1 MKKGNNGNDKY
12 VLKNLALISQIGISV
27 ITPIL
32 LGVYIGQF
40 IDKKIGTNGIFSIL
54 LIIIGAGGGFLN
66 IFKLTEN
73 NDNKRK
79 KKDE

>member
-1 MKKGNNGNDKY
+1 MKKDNKDKDKY

-27 ITPIL
+27 ITPII

-40 IDKKIGTNGIFSIL
+40 IDKKLGTNGVFSIV
-54 LIIIGAGGGFLN
+54 LILIGAGAGFLN
-66 IFKLTEN
+66 IFKLAGSK
-73 NDNKRK
+73 DNKGK

>member
-1 MKKGNNGNDKY
+1 MKKDNKDKDKY

-27 ITPIL
+27 ITPII

-40 IDKKIGTNGIFSIL
+40 IDKKLGTNGVFSII
-54 LIIIGAGGGFLN
+54 LILIGAGAGFLN
-66 IFKLTEN
+66 IFKLAGSK
-73 NDNKRK
+73 DNKGK